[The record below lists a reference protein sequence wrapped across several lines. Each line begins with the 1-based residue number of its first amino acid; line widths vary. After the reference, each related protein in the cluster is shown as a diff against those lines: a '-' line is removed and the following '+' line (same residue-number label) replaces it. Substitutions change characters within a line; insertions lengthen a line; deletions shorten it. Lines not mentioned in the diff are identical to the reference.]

1 MEKFV
6 IAPLETLN
14 KIDENLIPRL
24 KNSRTQK
31 NEMKKFNELYSILL
45 LLNNL
50 ANNIGFITAIMN
62 ALKDLTKSI
71 ESNTESKLKK
81 IQKNIKFRNLWK
93 TLVFELTVLKT

>member
-81 IQKNIKFRNLWK
+81 IQKNIKFRNL
-93 TLVFELTVLKT
+93 